1 MRTMWRQKAAPT
13 TGLCL
18 VPTAGLT
25 VYPAPERESGQQPSP
40 PASGSELLRVA
51 RGQELTPIVPSH
63 RVFTVRSHR
72 LGSPGEHLDI
82 ERAKMLVK
90 LSRRQVFALSSPK
103 RHE

>member
-1 MRTMWRQKAAPT
+1 MEAEGSSYHWPVPCAHSWADTLPSPREGIRT
-13 TGLCL
+13 
-18 VPTAGLT
+18 TA
-25 VYPAPERESGQQPSP
+25 SP